1 MLVLFFSSVCFS
13 FGQGSENFSNAPSSG
28 NSYAD
33 GSFVGNNSITWNY
46 VQSRWDFRIDGNT
59 AGFGRTTSA
68 LKAENIPN
76 GIGTFRC
83 KLKKVYTSSYTRKVE
98 VFVNGESKGI
108 LGPIDGLQEFVIEN
122 INVSGAFSLEL
133 KNKSTKGKQ
142 LAVDDISWT
151 AYGSVMPVAPK
162 VSLSVSKSKT
172 NEADA
177 ETIKVKATLSETR
190 TEATVVALTVQ
201 GTDVTST
208 DYQLSSTQITIPAGD
223 LFAEVDLQILN
234 DSDEESTEQMNLSI
248 TSQTAGVDILNG
260 EQTVTILDDERVV
273 NDGTEAMPFTIEEAI
288 ALSISKT
295 KYFAQGYIVGV
306 GNDFTAPFASTYYI
320 TVADSKDETDLS
332 KCLNLKL
339 ESGVRRDTWNLKDNP
354 DNLGAKIKFNGF
366 RDEYSSHQSFEG
378 NTIIEEQDALP
389 KVSLSASATSGT
401 EADQTVITFTAKLDK
416 ASNASQT
423 VDVAISGTGIASTDY
438 TLSATQLTFPASETT
453 KTFTVTVADDSDD
466 EGDETMTVA
475 LQSPSAGIK
484 LGTTVQKNIS
494 IVDNDNIKT
503 TVQFASTQITKN
515 EDAGTIQIPLNLVN
529 PSANETQ
536 VNISLPSTSDISS
549 YSQTVTFAAN
559 ETTANVTVA
568 INDDQ
573 ETENNE
579 QFTFT
584 ITSVSG
590 GTQAKLGTQTTCN
603 LVIVDNDGSQTG
615 VLANYVYLDP
625 QVNGQGKIVVNMTPK
640 EYVASAS
647 ESHHMK
653 SVLIPENYY
662 KSAVGFSNT
671 DLRTHIQTII
681 NTDAKA
687 FSYSFVWTM
696 CENADENPKNSSQV
710 WQIYVEEGEG
720 KSSHVSGATGWNRE
734 HVWAK
739 SHGDFGTATGPG
751 TDGHHLRAAQA
762 GENSTRGSKDFA
774 NVSPG
779 YTPPKSAR
787 GDVAR
792 MIFYMAVRYG
802 YTVDNQVKHT
812 ESAARHGKLDDLL
825 KWHEEDPV
833 DPYEVRRN
841 NVIYGYQKNR
851 NPFVD
856 HPELVQYIFGD
867 AKSKAWDGGVGA
879 KPMKLTVAGSLTDF
893 GLVKFGTASNEQSF
907 SISAQDLSSNVMV
920 TAPAHFQVAKQ
931 GGSFGSS
938 VELPI
943 SNGNLSATTILV
955 KFVPTSAVGNK
966 ISDRVSITSGGESTS
981 LTVSGTEGDPALV
994 PTDIYT
1000 EDFNTTSNDWVMY
1013 SVASNKDWHYSTS
1026 KDRVSGRNGTVGMA
1040 INNYGADGNSED
1052 WLISPLLQLSSVR
1065 NPEVHY
1071 WINSQYSGS
1080 TLELMYSTDYSGSGN
1095 PTTATWT
1102 SVESTTSFPTS
1113 YTEKTVNLSVSEN
1126 IYFAFKHTSGKDGG
1140 KTTAITI
1147 DDFSLKGLP
1156 VQYNGSLACSNQA
1169 MNFEYV
1175 SANETSATQNYQ
1187 LSFNNLEGDITVT
1200 ASEHFQISTDGS
1212 IWNTTLNIAQ
1222 TAVSPQTIQVRF
1234 APTKEFIRGA
1244 NGNISHEAQ
1253 GAASKTVSLS
1263 SAMSS
1268 DISDANNLGHDK
1280 TLDIVSWNVEWFG
1293 APSKSKHA
1301 SSFDQQ
1307 LTAVSAKMIELNA
1320 DIYALQEAVKDDL
1333 NGDFITPLVNK
1344 LNELAGSD
1352 RFEAAVGPRYS
1363 YDFNAPTS
1371 TFPAQRIC
1379 FIYDK
1384 NTVKNKGDFSMFSN
1398 LYQDKSTTNIDG
1410 YTGSAGSFWASGRL
1424 PHMME
1429 ADVTINGVTETI
1441 SFINFHAKCCDDSY
1455 DRKLA
1460 DASFLLDEM
1469 NTAYSDKN
1477 LVVLGDYNDYVD
1489 GSMTSGKTSPYASW
1503 YTNKTNFDH
1512 VVTASSNIDH
1522 ISISNE
1528 LYDEYQLLDN
1538 SSSESNV
1545 SISDHSPIMLRMK
1558 FHSYKSS
1565 LLAENASQLNFDFVD
1580 VANGGTVSNEKTYTL
1595 KGTDLSADVNVVAST
1610 GFELSLDG
1618 TNWSSSL
1625 TIAQA
1630 NAAEQAIKVRYRP
1643 AQAYESAVTGTIK
1656 HSTKDAKALVVD
1668 VKAYGRPDVLAPEFV
1683 SGYPSVDKITHA
1695 SFELKTKINEAGKIY
1710 YAVFADEA
1718 ITPSVDEIKAGTN
1731 AITSGNYTIQLA
1743 EVAKNIK
1750 SLSPSTN
1757 YDVYVLAEDNN
1768 EPVANLTTP
1777 IKLDVQTNNYTLLPF
1792 EYVTT
1797 VTKGSH
1803 YASYGIPA
1811 NYYKL
1816 ATGAKGDQLKSK
1828 IATII
1833 NANFVSYPYE
1843 EAGRGDVDAAT
1854 RRYVTGDTPLDVY
1867 DIMDLADQNPNN
1879 PDEVYMIY
1887 KEKTYA
1893 RAAKHLGR
1901 NGSQEIWNREH
1912 VYPQS
1917 TGGFKN
1923 ARAPWGSGSYANGNI
1938 IQNAGND
1945 LAFAQSDAH
1954 HLRSSDRIEN
1964 SLRNNYPFSESPSG
1978 SEYEPPLSAKGD
1990 VARVLFYLNVR
2001 YGLNISA
2008 VADLETL
2015 LKWNEI
2021 DPVDPYE
2028 VRRNNVVFEYQ
2039 KNRNPFID
2047 HPELVTY
2054 IYGNKTNEVWL
2065 KEPKQAQTITFDPV
2079 SNKMF
2084 GDNEFA
2090 LTAHSSSNL
2099 PVTFE
2104 LVSGPATLKNNII
2117 SITGAGS
2124 IVVKA
2129 IQPGNEDFEAA
2140 TAVVQTITIEKASQ
2154 TITFAEI
2161 QDKVYRGA
2169 DFKLVASSSSNLEV
2183 EFELITGPAI
2193 LKGKTISIIGVG
2205 DILVKATQVGNKN
2218 YKAANEVYQ
2227 TITVNKASQ
2236 NITFNKINDKVYGDA
2251 KFELIATS
2259 TSKLPVEFE
2268 LVSGSATL
2276 ENNVISIT
2284 GAGTIVVTA
2293 YQKGNSFYKAATA
2306 VTQEIIVG
2314 KASQT
2319 IAFEKMNNQ
2328 MYGTTDIEL
2337 VANST
2342 SNLPVE
2348 FKVVRGPVKIENNT
2362 MSITGVGEAVV
2373 EAIQNGNENYKVAT
2387 PVPQTIIISKAHQ
2400 VVTFE
2405 EITDKVYGDTEFTLV
2420 ANSTSNLPVAFEL
2433 ISGPA
2438 TIENNTVSITGV
2450 GEIVVEAVQ
2459 NGNDN
2464 YEPAVVVRQ
2473 TITVAK
2479 ASQAITFDEV
2489 ADKVYGD
2496 SEFALVANSTS
2507 NLPVA
2512 FELISG
2518 PATLENNVVTITGV
2532 GEIVVEATQIGNE
2545 NYEAA
2550 TKVTQ
2555 RITVS
2560 KATQT
2565 ITFDEISDK
2574 VYGDTEFELVASSTS
2589 NLSVEF
2595 TLVSGPATIENNTVS
2610 ITGVGEIVVEA
2621 VQNGNDNYEPAV
2633 VVHQRITVAKASQTI
2648 TFEEVADKMYGDSE
2662 FALVAN
2668 STSNLPVAFELI
2680 SGPARLEN
2688 NIVTITGAG
2697 EIIVEATQIGN
2708 ENYEA
2713 ATKITQTITVAKAS
2727 QTITFEEITDKVY
2740 GDTEFTLVANS
2751 TSNLPV
2757 AFELISGPATIENN
2771 TVSITGVGEIVLE
2784 AVQSGND
2791 NYEAATVVR
2800 QTITVAKASQ
2810 TITFEEVADK
2820 MYGDSEFA
2828 LVANSTSNLPVAFE
2842 LVSGPATLENNIVTI
2857 TGVGEIVVEATQ
2869 IGNGN
2874 YEAATKVTQRITVS
2888 KATQTITFDE
2898 IADKVYGDTEFELVA
2913 SSTSNLPV
2921 EFTLI
2926 SGPATIENNTVSI
2939 TGVGEIVV
2947 EAVQGGNDNYEP
2959 AVVVRQ
2965 TITVAKANQTIT
2977 FDEIV
2982 DKVYGDAEF
2991 ALVANSSSNLPVTF
3005 ELVSG
3010 PATLENNIVT
3020 ITGAGEIVVEA
3031 TQDGNE
3037 DYEAATKVT
3046 QIITVA
3052 KATQTITFEE
3062 IEDKTFGDAAFALNA
3077 TSSLGL
3083 PVHFEVKKGSAHID
3097 GNMLTIDGAGE
3108 VIVIA
3113 CQEGDNNCSAAA
3125 IVEHTFMIQKADQTI
3140 DITDIIDKV
3149 TVGKEF
3155 QLEAEASSGLT
3166 IEFEIVKGTG
3176 TLDGNS
3182 ILPEEAGEFVIK
3194 VYQAGND
3201 NYNEVEIEITFT
3213 ASLSTGVE
3221 DDFSKQ
3227 VKLFPNPAK
3236 DYVNLVFPLHD
3247 QKQIVILNNAGQIV
3261 RQLNVEKSTRINLS
3275 GLPAGLYVVKIQKEE
3290 IVLNKKLMI
3299 VE

>member
-1 MLVLFFSSVCFS
+1 MMRFYTLRRRSILAMLVLFFSSVCFS

-28 NSYAD
+28 NSYVN
-33 GSFVGNNSITWNY
+33 GSFVGNNSITWVY
-46 VQSRWDFRIDGNT
+46 QLSRWDMRIDGNT
-59 AGFGRTTSA
+59 ICFGKSTSS

-76 GIGTFRC
+76 GIGTFKC
-83 KLKKVYTSSYTRKVE
+83 KLKKEFGSTKTRRIE
-98 VFVNGESKGI
+98 VLVNGESKGV
-108 LGPIDGLQEFVIEN
+108 LGPITSLQEYEIASIN
-122 INVSGAFSLEL
+122 ISGAFTLEL
-133 KNKSTKGKQ
+133 KNKSSSGKQ
-142 LAVDDISWT
+142 VAIDDISWT
-151 AYGSVMPVAPK
+151 AYGSVTPVTPK

-234 DSDEESTEQMNLSI
+234 DSDEENTEQMNLSI

-260 EQTVTILDDERVV
+260 EQVVTILDDERVV

-288 ALSISKT
+288 ALPKSNT

-306 GNDFTAPFASTYYI
+306 GNNFTAPFASTYYI

-389 KVSLSASATSGT
+389 KVNLSASATSGT
-401 EADQTVITFTAKLDK
+401 EADQTVITFTATLDK

-438 TLSATQLTFPASETT
+438 TLSAAQLTFSASETT

-466 EGDETMTVA
+466 EGNETMTVA

-494 IVDNDNIKT
+494 IIDNDNIKT
-503 TVQFASTQITKN
+503 TVQFTSTQITKN

-536 VNISLPSTSDISS
+536 VNISLPSTSDITS

-603 LVIVDNDGSQTG
+603 LIIIDNDGSQTG

-625 QVNGQGKIVVNMTPK
+625 QVNGQGKIVVSKTPK
-640 EYVASAS
+640 EYVASAT

-653 SVLIPENYY
+653 SVLIPDNYY
-662 KSAVGFSNT
+662 QSAIGFSNT
-671 DLRTHIQTII
+671 DLRNHIRTII
-681 NTDAKA
+681 SQNASA
-687 FSYSFVWTM
+687 FNYSFVWTM

-720 KSSHVSGATGWNRE
+720 KSNHVSGATGWNRE

-774 NVSPG
+774 NASPG

-802 YTVDNQVKHT
+802 YTVDNQVKNT

-825 KWHEEDPV
+825 QWHEEDPV

-841 NVIYGYQKNR
+841 NVIYGYQNNR
-851 NPFVD
+851 NPFID

-867 AKSKAWDGGVGA
+867 AKSKSWNGGVGA
-879 KPMKLTVAGSLTDF
+879 TPMKLAVSGSLNDF
-893 GLVKFGTASNEQSF
+893 GLVKFGTESSEQSF
-907 SISAQDLSSNVMV
+907 SISGQDLSANVTV
-920 TAPAHFQVAKQ
+920 TAPAHFKVAKQ
-931 GGSFGSS
+931 GESFGSS

-943 SNGNLSATTILV
+943 SNGTLSATTILV
-955 KFVPTSAVGNK
+955 KFVPASAVGSA
-966 ISDRVSITSGGESTS
+966 ISDRISITSGQESTS
-981 LTVSGTEGDPALV
+981 VSVAGTEGDPALV
-994 PTDIYT
+994 PRDIYT
-1000 EDFNTTSNDWVMY
+1000 EDFNTASNDWVMY

-1026 KDRVSGRNGTVGMA
+1026 SDRVSGRNGTVGMA
-1040 INNYGADGNSED
+1040 MNNYGADGNSED
-1052 WLISPLLQLSSVR
+1052 WLISPQLQLSSVR
-1065 NPEVHY
+1065 NPEIHY
-1071 WINSQYSGS
+1071 WINSKYSGS

-1113 YTEKTVNLSVSEN
+1113 YTEKTVNLSISEN

-1140 KTTAITI
+1140 KTAAITI

-1169 MNFEYV
+1169 ISFEYV
-1175 SANETSATQNYQ
+1175 SANETSTTQNYQ

-1200 ASEHFQISTDGS
+1200 ASEHFQVSTDGS
-1212 IWNTTLNIAQ
+1212 TWNTTLNIAQ

-1293 APSKSKHA
+1293 APSKSRNA

-1307 LTAVSAKMIELNA
+1307 LNAVSAKMIELNA

-1384 NTVKNKGDFSMFSN
+1384 NTVVNRGDFSMFSN

-1441 SFINFHAKCCDDSY
+1441 NFINFHAKCCDDSY

-1460 DASFLLDEM
+1460 DASFLLNEM

-1489 GSMTSGKTSPYASW
+1489 GSMTSGKTSPYANW

-1580 VANGGTVSNEKTYTL
+1580 VANGGAASNEKTYTL

-1656 HSTKDAKALVVD
+1656 HSTKDAKALVVN
-1668 VKAYGRPDVLAPEFV
+1668 VKAYGRPDLLAPEFA

-1718 ITPSVDEIKAGTN
+1718 TTPSADDIKAGTN

-1757 YDVYVLAEDNN
+1757 YDVYVLAEDTN
-1768 EPVANLTTP
+1768 EPVANLAAP
-1777 IKLDVQTNNYTLLPF
+1777 VKLDVQTSSYTLLPF
-1792 EYVTT
+1792 EYVAT
-1797 VTKGSH
+1797 VTRGDH
-1803 YASYGIPA
+1803 YASNGIPT
-1811 NYYKL
+1811 NYYFE
-1816 ATGAKGDQLKSK
+1816 AKGTKGAELKSK

-1854 RRYVTGDTPLDVY
+1854 RRFVTGDTPLDVY

-1887 KEKTYA
+1887 KEKTYV

-1964 SLRNNYPFSESPSG
+1964 SIRNNFPFSESPSG
-1978 SEYEPPLSAKGD
+1978 NEYEPPLSAKGD
-1990 VARVLFYLNVR
+1990 VARILFYLNVR

-2008 VADLETL
+2008 VANLETL
-2015 LKWNEI
+2015 LNWNEI

-2028 VRRNNVVFEYQ
+2028 VRRNNVVFQYQ
-2039 KNRNPFID
+2039 QNRNPFID
-2047 HPELVTY
+2047 HPELATH
-2054 IYGNKTNEVWL
+2054 IYGSKTNEQWL
-2065 KEPKQAQTITFDPV
+2065 EKPKQQ
-2079 SNKMF
+2079 
-2084 GDNEFA
+2084 
-2090 LTAHSSSNL
+2090 
-2099 PVTFE
+2099 
-2104 LVSGPATLKNNII
+2104 
-2117 SITGAGS
+2117 
-2124 IVVKA
+2124 
-2129 IQPGNEDFEAA
+2129 
-2140 TAVVQTITIEKASQ
+2140 Q
-2154 TITFAEI
+2154 TITFAE
-2161 QDKVYRGA
+2161 
-2169 DFKLVASSSSNLEV
+2169 VAN
-2183 EFELITGPAI
+2183 
-2193 LKGKTISIIGVG
+2193 
-2205 DILVKATQVGNKN
+2205 
-2218 YKAANEVYQ
+2218 
-2227 TITVNKASQ
+2227 
-2236 NITFNKINDKVYGDA
+2236 KVYGDDD
-2251 KFELIATS
+2251 FDLSATS
-2259 TSKLPVEFE
+2259 TSGLPVTFL
-2268 LVSGSATL
+2268 LV
-2276 ENNVISIT
+2276 
-2284 GAGTIVVTA
+2284 
-2293 YQKGNSFYKAATA
+2293 K
-2306 VTQEIIVG
+2306 
-2314 KASQT
+2314 
-2319 IAFEKMNNQ
+2319 
-2328 MYGTTDIEL
+2328 
-2337 VANST
+2337 
-2342 SNLPVE
+2342 
-2348 FKVVRGPVKIENNT
+2348 
-2362 MSITGVGEAVV
+2362 
-2373 EAIQNGNENYKVAT
+2373 
-2387 PVPQTIIISKAHQ
+2387 
-2400 VVTFE
+2400 
-2405 EITDKVYGDTEFTLV
+2405 
-2420 ANSTSNLPVAFEL
+2420 
-2433 ISGPA
+2433 GPA
-2438 TIENNTVSITGV
+2438 VLTDNTVSITGV
-2450 GEIVVEAVQ
+2450 GDIVVKAIQE
-2459 NGNDN
+2459 GNESF
-2464 YEPAVVVRQ
+2464 EPATEVLK
-2473 TITVAK
+2473 TISVAK
-2479 ASQAITFDEV
+2479 ASQAISFAPITSKIYSENSFSLTATSSSELPVAFELVDGPATIENNVVSITGVGNIVVKAVQKGNDYFEAATPVLQLVVVTKGIQTIAFDEV

-2496 SEFALVANSTS
+2496 SEFALVANSS
-2507 NLPVA
+2507 
-2512 FELISG
+2512 
-2518 PATLENNVVTITGV
+2518 
-2532 GEIVVEATQIGNE
+2532 
-2545 NYEAA
+2545 
-2550 TKVTQ
+2550 
-2555 RITVS
+2555 
-2560 KATQT
+2560 
-2565 ITFDEISDK
+2565 
-2574 VYGDTEFELVASSTS
+2574 
-2589 NLSVEF
+2589 
-2595 TLVSGPATIENNTVS
+2595 
-2610 ITGVGEIVVEA
+2610 
-2621 VQNGNDNYEPAV
+2621 
-2633 VVHQRITVAKASQTI
+2633 
-2648 TFEEVADKMYGDSE
+2648 
-2662 FALVAN
+2662 
-2668 STSNLPVAFELI
+2668 
-2680 SGPARLEN
+2680 
-2688 NIVTITGAG
+2688 
-2697 EIIVEATQIGN
+2697 
-2708 ENYEA
+2708 
-2713 ATKITQTITVAKAS
+2713 
-2727 QTITFEEITDKVY
+2727 
-2740 GDTEFTLVANS
+2740 
-2751 TSNLPV
+2751 
-2757 AFELISGPATIENN
+2757 
-2771 TVSITGVGEIVLE
+2771 
-2784 AVQSGND
+2784 
-2791 NYEAATVVR
+2791 
-2800 QTITVAKASQ
+2800 
-2810 TITFEEVADK
+2810 
-2820 MYGDSEFA
+2820 
-2828 LVANSTSNLPVAFE
+2828 SNLPVAFE
-2842 LVSGPATLENNIVTI
+2842 LVSGPAILENNIVTI

-2869 IGNGN
+2869 VGNEN
-2874 YEAATKVTQRITVS
+2874 YEAATKVFQTITVS

-2947 EAVQGGNDNYEP
+2947 EAVQGGNDNYE
-2959 AVVVRQ
+2959 AATVVRQ
-2965 TITVAKANQTIT
+2965 TIAVAKAAQTIS
-2977 FDEIV
+2977 FEEIA

-2991 ALVANSSSNLPVTF
+2991 ALVANSSSNLPVAF

-3010 PATLENNIVT
+3010 PATLANNIVT
-3020 ITGAGEIVVEA
+3020 ITGAGEVVVEA
-3031 TQDGNE
+3031 TQNGN
-3037 DYEAATKVT
+3037 DNYQAAVK
-3046 QIITVA
+3046 VA
-3052 KATQTITFEE
+3052 KTIIIAKAPQAITFEE
-3062 IEDKTFGDAAFALNA
+3062 IEDKTYGDAAFALDAKSN
-3077 TSSLGL
+3077 LGL
-3083 PVHFEVKKGSAHID
+3083 PIHFEVKKGSAHID

-3108 VIVIA
+3108 VIVVA
-3113 CQEGDNNCSAAA
+3113 CQEGDENCAAA
-3125 IVEHTFMIQKADQTI
+3125 KIVEHTFMIQKADQTI
-3140 DITDIIDKV
+3140 DITDIIDNV
-3149 TVGKEF
+3149 TVGTALE
-3155 QLEAEASSGLT
+3155 LEAIASSGLT

-3182 ILPEEAGEFVIK
+3182 LLPEEAGEFVIK
-3194 VYQAGND
+3194 VYQPGNE

-3213 ASLSTGVE
+3213 ASVLTGVE